1 MDIQFPK
8 YDFKI
13 KQDEHQSY
21 IFDPVRKRYVT
32 LTPEEWVRQHWLRY
46 LVEEIQYPRSLI
58 AVEMGFKSQHTGKAM

>member
-46 LVEEIQYPRSLI
+46 LVEEIQYPR
-58 AVEMGFKSQHTGKAM
+58 